1 VRRPAFV
8 TTHWSVVLAAGHGD
22 AAHARAAL
30 GELCQTYWYP
40 LYVYARRRGYAPHD
54 AQDLTQTFFVRL
66 LERHSLA
73 SADPGR
79 GRFRSFLLTAM
90 KHFLATEW
98 EKARAQKRGGG
109 NTVLSLDL
117 AAAEQRYDLEPA
129 DDSTPE
135 KIFDKQWAIAL
146 LDEVVN
152 RLEEEYRQKGKAVLF
167 AALKNTL
174 TGSGESQPYAA
185 LATRLGMSEGAAKVA
200 VHRLRRRYREL
211 VRAEIANT
219 VVSPEEVEEEMR
231 HLLQA
236 LAGG

>member
-1 VRRPAFV
+1 
-8 TTHWSVVLAAGHGD
+8 
-22 AAHARAAL
+22 
-30 GELCQTYWYP
+30 
-40 LYVYARRRGYAPHD
+40 
-54 AQDLTQTFFVRL
+54 
-66 LERHSLA
+66 
-73 SADPGR
+73 
-79 GRFRSFLLTAM
+79 M